1 MDHRRLESSSYLPL
15 QEIVIVVH
23 EQRLNQQDISVLQR
37 LCRASAATTAAIAAI
52 EVFLAAGEGCR

>member
-1 MDHRRLESSSYLPL
+1 
-15 QEIVIVVH
+15 VIAVH
-23 EQRLNQQDISVLQR
+23 EQLLSSALGNRDRSSRAAFESAGYIGTTG